1 MQIKLTNQKFLYS
14 IFQQIKHIFSRL
26 LISFLFEILD
36 SELNKK
42 QATSLFIRN
51 KQKIQKKF
59 NTNKKYPEEKAFTGS
74 SDVMVE

>member
-51 KQKIQKKF
+51 KQKIQKKIQH
-59 NTNKKYPEEKAFTGS
+59 E
-74 SDVMVE
+74 